1 MFKICYMK
9 NGDLEHTYI
18 FNGEENRSEDSV
30 TYFSTKIFIAICL
43 NKISFFTKNIKKK
56 KINKYLFK
64 NL

>member
-30 TYFSTKIFIAICL
+30 TYFSTKIFMDDSIED
-43 NKISFFTKNIKKK
+43 IKKK
-56 KINKYLFK
+56 
-64 NL
+64 